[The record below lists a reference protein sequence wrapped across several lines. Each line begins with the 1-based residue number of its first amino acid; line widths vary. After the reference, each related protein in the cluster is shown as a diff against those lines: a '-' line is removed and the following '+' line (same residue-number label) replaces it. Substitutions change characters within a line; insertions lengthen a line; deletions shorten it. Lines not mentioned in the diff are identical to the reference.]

1 RKKLRLK
8 ELESH
13 LQQVDGFEKYPTKLR
28 IAACM
33 LHKIHNTYGDIENKV
48 FADLGCGCG
57 MLSIGTAMLGAG
69 LYGGFDRDED
79 VSEIFNRNVEEF
91 ELTNIDMVQC
101 DSFVTVIMTPPL
113 GTKNNKGIDMTALE
127 MTRTVKAAEW
137 ELKIDIISELRDDLP
152 ASCKFLKKKS
162 VDIGVDLIQ
171 FSF

>member
-101 DSFVTVIMTPPL
+101 DVCLLSNRMP
-113 GTKNNKGIDMTALE
+113 N
-127 MTRTVKAAEW
+127 
-137 ELKIDIISELRDDLP
+137 IISELRDDLP